1 MEWLIKAGGA
11 PNLVILLFGFIAIG
25 AAAGFAW
32 RPETR
37 KLPHLGALCAAVFF
51 STICGAATDFAAVS
65 HYIEAN
71 GEALGSKFGTIL
83 VIGIGESLAPVI
95 LGFAFLSIVALI
107 AAIGFRR
114 LSR

>member
-25 AAAGFAW
+25 VAAGFAF
-32 RPETR
+32 RPEVR
-37 KLPHLGALCAAVFF
+37 KLPHLGALCAAVLF
-51 STICGAATDFAAVS
+51 STICGMATDLVAVS
-65 HYIEAN
+65 KYV
-71 GEALGSKFGTIL
+71 GEHADELGAQFGPTL

-95 LGFAFLSIVALI
+95 LGFAFLAIVALV

-114 LSR
+114 LPR